1 MKTHRSI
8 ILLGLGLLLC
18 AAVPALRASESG
30 PEATITKARAYILD
44 PNFSPD
50 GIDKVLVEVLD
61 ASLAILPQKEYAAE
75 YKSRIE
81 WVKGAFAEKHL
92 FSDKIRQYLGL
103 SYKLVANGTAWQLP
117 EELESPSSA
126 REGMNAA
133 IKVCARFLESAL
145 SEMKAGNNEQAV
157 RHILDF
163 VIMVVTP
170 VEA

>member
-8 ILLGLGLLLC
+8 ILLSLGLLCILT
-18 AAVPALRASESG
+18 APALRASETG

-44 PNFSPD
+44 PNFSPR
-50 GIDKVLVEVLD
+50 GIEQVLVEVLD
-61 ASLAILPQKEYAAE
+61 VSLAILPQKDYASE

-81 WVKGAFAEKHL
+81 WVKASFADKHL
-92 FSDKIRQYLGL
+92 FSDKTRQYLGL
-103 SYKLVANGTAWQLP
+103 AYKLVANGTAWQLP
-117 EELESPSSA
+117 EELKSVSSSQD
-126 REGMNAA
+126 GMNAA
-133 IKVCARFLESAL
+133 IRVCARFLESAAA
-145 SEMKAGNNEQAV
+145 EMKAGNNEKAV

>member
-8 ILLGLGLLLC
+8 ILLALGLLFFSAGQGLQ
-18 AAVPALRASESG
+18 ASETG
-30 PEATITKARAYILD
+30 PEATVIKARAYLLD
-44 PNFSPD
+44 PNFRPD
-50 GIDKVLVEVLD
+50 GIEKVLVEVLD
-61 ASLAILPQKEYAAE
+61 ASLAILPQKDYASE

-81 WVKGAFAEKHL
+81 WVKASFAEKHL

-103 SYKLVANGTAWQLP
+103 AYKLVANGTSWQLP
-117 EELESPSSA
+117 EELKSVSSSQ
-126 REGMNAA
+126 EGMNAA

>member
-8 ILLGLGLLLC
+8 ILLALGLLFFS
-18 AAVPALRASESG
+18 AGPALRASETG

-44 PNFSPD
+44 PNLKPD
-50 GIDKVLVEVLD
+50 GIDQVLVEVLD
-61 ASLAILPQKEYAAE
+61 ASLAILPQKDYAPE

-81 WVKGAFAEKHL
+81 WVKASFAEKHL

-103 SYKLVANGTAWQLP
+103 SYKLVANGTSWQLP
-117 EELESPSSA
+117 EELKSVSSSQD
-126 REGMNAA
+126 GMNAA
-133 IKVCARFLESAL
+133 VKVCARFLESAL
-145 SEMKAGNNEQAV
+145 AELKAGNNEKAV

-163 VIMVVTP
+163 VILVITP